1 MPALFIVKLYDI
13 RIKEQGA
20 FTSTDCL
27 VKSRTFSL
35 MSTNVWGKAN
45 WTLKIQ
51 LVSYYFYA
59 PSTRIRIRLYP
70 QTFCCGFKS
79 LRVHTYP
86 DSLRFRP
93 STRICE
99 NDTNPIQTSEL
110 YIYGRLTPAQK
121 V

>member
-1 MPALFIVKLYDI
+1 MINQVPALFIVKLYDI

-51 LVSYYFYA
+51 LVSYYFYTWQCFFA
-59 PSTRIRIRLYP
+59 S
-70 QTFCCGFKS
+70 
-79 LRVHTYP
+79 
-86 DSLRFRP
+86 
-93 STRICE
+93 
-99 NDTNPIQTSEL
+99 
-110 YIYGRLTPAQK
+110 A
-121 V
+121 